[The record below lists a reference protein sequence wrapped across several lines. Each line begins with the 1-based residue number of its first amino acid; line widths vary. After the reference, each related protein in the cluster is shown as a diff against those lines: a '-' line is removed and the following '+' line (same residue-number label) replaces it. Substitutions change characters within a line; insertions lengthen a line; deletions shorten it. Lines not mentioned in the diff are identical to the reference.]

1 MDDDDDGDPR
11 YQSGMT
17 KGQVQWTRST
27 LQFTLS
33 LLRRWNLSALR
44 SGNLSLLRRWRN
56 LSLSKRWS
64 FCLLASVN
72 VSV

>member
-44 SGNLSLLRRWRN
+44 SGNPSLLMWSN
-56 LSLSKRWS
+56 LSLSRRWS